1 MDRLNTMTTAIFD
14 MDGTLLDSMTQWR
27 QLNIEFISS
36 QGITPTKEQE
46 EEMFS
51 LSGRK
56 AVDYYRE
63 TFGIEADFNAL
74 LKKACYG
81 MVATYSAGVPLKPG
95 AAEYLQ
101 RLRARGVKCVLCSA
115 SPCNLVLLA
124 LNRMNLTKD
133 LDLIY
138 STELIGGHKGDPAFY
153 EKLLAQIGEP
163 AENCVMFEDAI
174 YAMEGARAA
183 GLSVV
188 GITDDTN
195 KTVRAQ
201 MAELC
206 DRVIDSYDELA

>member
-1 MDRLNTMTTAIFD
+1 MDRINTMTTAIFD
-14 MDGTLLDSMTQWR
+14 MDGTLLDSMNQWR
-27 QLNIEFISS
+27 QLNIDFIRS

-63 TFGIEADFNAL
+63 TFGIDADFNDL
-74 LKKACYG
+74 LKKACSG

-95 AAEYLQ
+95 AEEYLQ
-101 RLRARGVKCVLCSA
+101 RLRARGIKCVLCSA
-115 SPCNLVLLA
+115 SPCNLILLA
-124 LNRMNLTKD
+124 LNRVNLTKD
-133 LDLIY
+133 LDRIY

-153 EKLLAQIGEP
+153 EKLLAQLGEK

-183 GLSVV
+183 GLGVI

-201 MAELC
+201 MVTLC
-206 DRVIDSYDELA
+206 DQVIDSYDELE

>member
-36 QGITPTKEQE
+36 QGIIPTKEQE

-63 TFGIEADFNAL
+63 TFGIEADFNDL

-183 GLSVV
+183 GLGVV

-206 DRVIDSYDELA
+206 DQVIDSYDELA

>member
-183 GLSVV
+183 GLGVV

-206 DRVIDSYDELA
+206 DQVIDSYDELA